1 MAHRHGPSP
10 ASQLGL
16 FLQGQ
21 RRRGGEGGGKG
32 GEREREKEEE
42 GRKGIRKGEK
52 EERRK
57 EAHTLRKRDVF
68 YSRLLYCFPF
78 FPWYKRDRGH
88 CVSFVMTGFAI
99 YS

>member
-1 MAHRHGPSP
+1 M
-10 ASQLGL
+10 
-16 FLQGQ
+16 
-21 RRRGGEGGGKG
+21 GKE
-32 GEREREKEEE
+32 GEREEEE
-42 GRKGIRKGEK
+42 GREGIRKGEK

-57 EAHTLRKRDVF
+57 EVHTLRKRDVF
-68 YSRLLYCFPF
+68 YSRSLYCFPF